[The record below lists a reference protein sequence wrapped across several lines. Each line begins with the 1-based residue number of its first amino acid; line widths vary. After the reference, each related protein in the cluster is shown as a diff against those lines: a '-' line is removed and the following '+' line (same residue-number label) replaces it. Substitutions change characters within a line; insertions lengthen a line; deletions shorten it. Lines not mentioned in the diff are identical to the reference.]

1 MSKKLY
7 VGNIEWR
14 ITSEQLSDFFQQAGD
29 VSNATVILN
38 RDTGRSRGF
47 GFVEMMEE
55 DGVRNA
61 IETLNGIEFNG
72 RPLIVNEARPER
84 EASDVR

>member
-1 MSKKLY
+1 VSKKLY

-29 VSNATVILN
+29 VSNAVVILN

-55 DGVRNA
+55 EGVRNA
-61 IETLNGIEFNG
+61 IETLGGVDFNG

-84 EASDVR
+84 SAVE